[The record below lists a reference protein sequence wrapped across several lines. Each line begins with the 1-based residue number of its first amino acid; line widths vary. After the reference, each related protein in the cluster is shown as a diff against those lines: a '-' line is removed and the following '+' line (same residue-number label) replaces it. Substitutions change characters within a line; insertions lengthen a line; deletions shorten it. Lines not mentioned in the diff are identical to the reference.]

1 MLRKSVMKSESKPTE
16 AERRMGAKILIFL
29 GGTWLLAGLFMS
41 KRTNIARAFRPR
53 LIGYT
58 IMMLSNDRYISNTV
72 LIHSILV
79 PQMQIMV
86 TIAGDKEI
94 P

>member
-1 MLRKSVMKSESKPTE
+1 MNIGITRSNQAAFVPISC
-16 AERRMGAKILIFL
+16 
-29 GGTWLLAGLFMS
+29 LLAGLFMS